1 MFVFFFQNRQERR
14 IFSAAPAKE
23 GIGGLIE
30 LGRSLLQLLAHL
42 RQNGCRFRNRLLMA
56 IKRLTAI
63 MRFGTRKV
71 QAELSRI
78 VVILDYLSAV
88 RFAVDRT
95 DELVLINRNQYRTR
109 FPANLIR
116 RRYAIDFA
124 QRRRIRCSQRFNVR
138 MIARGLNVDIQRLT
152 RAQIRHLTMGI
163 ALQTERVHPRLV
175 GKPVVQIIERIVVR
189 RGRAARTGI
198 RLLVKSEK
206 MIVV

>member
-56 IKRLTAI
+56 IKRFTAI
-63 MRFGTRKV
+63 MRFGARKV

-78 VVILDYLSAV
+78 VIILDHLSAV
-88 RFAVDRT
+88 CFAVDRT
-95 DELVLINRNQYRTR
+95 DKLVLVNRNQYRAR

-124 QRRRIRCSQRFNVR
+124 QRRRIRCSQRSTS
-138 MIARGLNVDIQRLT
+138 A
-152 RAQIRHLTMGI
+152 
-163 ALQTERVHPRLV
+163 
-175 GKPVVQIIERIVVR
+175 
-189 RGRAARTGI
+189 
-198 RLLVKSEK
+198 
-206 MIVV
+206 